1 MRKLV
6 KRLGGDRGSE
16 LIELAIVLP
25 ILLLILA
32 GIMDFAFLFQRWE
45 VVTNAAREGARVGV
59 LPWYGQADV
68 QTRVQSYLTSS
79 GLTDAPTT
87 TVLYGPTSV
96 TDPATGTTL
105 TVQTVT
111 VTVEYPSRFLYL
123 GPIAGLVGGG
133 FAGQITLRSVST
145 MRTEGGASTGGS

>member
-25 ILLLILA
+25 ILLLVLA

-45 VVTNAAREGARVGV
+45 AVTNAAREGARVGI
-59 LPWYGQADV
+59 LPGYLDTDV
-68 QTRVQSYLTSS
+68 RNRVQAYLNSG
-79 GLTDAPTT
+79 GLTDTPNILVSYTPITIGA
-87 TVLYGPTSV
+87 
-96 TDPATGTTL
+96 L
-105 TVQTVT
+105 TVNTVT

-133 FAGQITLRSVST
+133 FGSQITLRSVSV
-145 MRTEGGASTGGS
+145 MRTEGAAGGGT

>member
-1 MRKLV
+1 MRKLA

-25 ILLLILA
+25 ILLLVLA

-45 VVTNAAREGARVGV
+45 AVTNAAREGARVGI
-59 LPWYGQADV
+59 LPGYLEADV
-68 QTRVQSYLTSS
+68 RNRVQAYLTSG
-79 GLTDAPTT
+79 GLTDTPNILVSYPPITIGA
-87 TVLYGPTSV
+87 
-96 TDPATGTTL
+96 L
-105 TVQTVT
+105 TVNTVT

-133 FAGQITLRSVST
+133 FGSQITLRSVSV
-145 MRTEGGASTGGS
+145 MRTEGAAGGGT

>member
-1 MRKLV
+1 MRKFV
-6 KRLGGDRGSE
+6 KRLRGDRGSE
-16 LIELAIVLP
+16 LIELAIVMP

-45 VVTNAAREGARVGV
+45 VVTNAAREGARLGI
-59 LPWYGQADV
+59 LAGYTDTDV
-68 QTRVQSYLTSS
+68 RNRVQGYLSSS
-79 GLTDAPTT
+79 GLTETPNILVASGPTT
-87 TVLYGPTSV
+87 VG
-96 TDPATGTTL
+96 TL

-133 FAGQITLRSVST
+133 FRNQITLRSASV
-145 MRTEGGASTGGS
+145 MRSEGGSATGGS